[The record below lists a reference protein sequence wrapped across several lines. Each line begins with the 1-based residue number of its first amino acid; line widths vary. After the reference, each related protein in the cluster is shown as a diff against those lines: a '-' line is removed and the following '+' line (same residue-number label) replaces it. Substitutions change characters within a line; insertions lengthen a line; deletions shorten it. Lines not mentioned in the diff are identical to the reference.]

1 MIKTRKQLKNIL
13 KYESVFYNKKHP
25 YLFRFAIS
33 EKSIA
38 WKYVCLLRYEEYFT
52 NRNNKILSLFFRYL
66 KIKLGRKYCLQIP
79 INVVK
84 KGIRMYHPFN
94 IIVNAKSIGENC
106 VLHFDTCLIAG
117 GNSKDTPTIG
127 DNVIIGAKSVIIGG
141 VTIANG
147 VAIGANSTVTKS
159 FFEENITI
167 AGSPARKIS
176 DKGSSSW

>member
-1 MIKTRKQLKNIL
+1 MNLYFTTKNIHICFASLYLKNLLHGNMFVYLDTKNIL
-13 KYESVFYNKKHP
+13 RTEIIKFFHY
-25 YLFRFAIS
+25 
-33 EKSIA
+33 
-38 WKYVCLLRYEEYFT
+38 
-52 NRNNKILSLFFRYL
+52 FFRYL

-94 IIVNAKSIGENC
+94 IIVNVKSIGENC